1 MKRTMI
7 TLTAVIAVFLLGYLF
22 GTSKTQRFNSS
33 IAIAAPAPLPAAMP
47 APAHCGEL
55 REGLTSL
62 QEANKHLL
70 AAQFIPNHAPK
81 NVKDKWDTAV
91 LTTQQAIQDT
101 QNVLDWP
108 GCSN

>member
-1 MKRTMI
+1 MKRTTI
-7 TLTAVIAVFLLGYLF
+7 TLTAVIAVFLLGYLS
-22 GTSKTQRFNSS
+22 GTSRSPRFNSS
-33 IAIAAPAPLPAAMP
+33 VAIAAPAPLPAAMP
-47 APAHCGEL
+47 APVHCGEV
-55 REGLTSL
+55 REGLASL

-70 AAQFIPNHAPK
+70 AAQFIPTHAPK

-101 QNVLDWP
+101 QNLLEWP